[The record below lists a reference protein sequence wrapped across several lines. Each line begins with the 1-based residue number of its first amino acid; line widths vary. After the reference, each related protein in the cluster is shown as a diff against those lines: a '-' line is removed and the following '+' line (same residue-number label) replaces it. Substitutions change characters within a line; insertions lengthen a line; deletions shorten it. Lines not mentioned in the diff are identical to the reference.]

1 MAMKLIPLA
10 LLLAVHC
17 TRALE
22 WEALGCYKDSWSRT
36 MPNFFKKIKYD
47 KKNPNFQNMF
57 EQCRVEAEKLGYT
70 YFGLQN
76 MKECWGSPNG
86 RETYNT
92 QGCNDNC
99 ERRSDGKF
107 GAGTNW
113 SNFIYRVKK
122 DWTDCS
128 AKVCGDGVQYKL
140 VLSQDKGPKCPFYNV
155 LVKRSDKTRKC
166 SAAKSCGE
174 RDYETLGCYE
184 DSFDRGLP
192 KYLGNVGPF
201 VAEKKNFEEVFN
213 QCKTKAKAAGLFYF
227 GVQDDKEC
235 WAGDL
240 NAKYNKHGCKGN
252 CITDPSGLGVGR
264 TWSNYVYM
272 FKQEWSL
279 CTKTCGG
286 GEKQKYESELATGDA
301 SCSDGTRKS
310 VLKKAACNTDPCAV
324 DGGWSDYSSW
334 SLCTKS
340 CGGGTRTRTRTCTN
354 PKPSSGGKDCVGDDK
369 QTRECG
375 KAPCPVNG
383 GWSDYSSWSSCTK
396 SCGGGTQTRT
406 RTCTNPKPSSG
417 GKDCV
422 GDDKQTRECGKAPC
436 PVNGGWSDYS
446 SWSSCTKSCGGG
458 TRTRTRTC
466 TNPKPSSGGKDCV
479 GDDKQ
484 TRECGKAPCPVNGG
498 WSDYSS
504 WSSCTKS
511 CGGGTRTR
519 TRTCTNPK
527 PSSGGKDCVGIAK
540 QTRECGK
547 APCPVNGG
555 WSEFSEWTKCT
566 KTCGGGKQERTRTCT
581 NPSPSNGGKDC
592 VGDAKEEK
600 DCNTDKCPPKPC
612 SPEDIVN
619 KVVEALPKGD
629 ATINNRLISAVIQV
643 VKAMDNE
650 IPKNVKVTEEE
661 MMERLVKA
669 AKHKGRE
676 YARMMLGFI
685 LQKQD
690 DCHGKSDKIIDDIK
704 KNLGDDDFKDFL
716 AVNGDVS
723 LIFTIDTTGSMKD
736 EINAAKA
743 IVKAIAGYD
752 RKGKV
757 DYILSPYSDP
767 GSGPVSKFDHSK
779 RSQFESQI
787 NALRA
792 YGGGDCNELTFNGIV
807 DAIRTGQPEVGSPMY
822 VFTDAPPKAKGEY
835 NRDTSIGLALDYMIP
850 VNFFFS
856 TKGCGNPGKNADYK
870 SIIEDTGG
878 IGLFFNN
885 AAAIASADKIVRS
898 DLDGSTIIAAGG
910 SSAFKGRRDLLEMV
924 RRAADSVKTFHVDES
939 VDKLTV
945 YISATLYADRVSLR
959 DPSNK
964 QVSYTMTMNGG
975 LLWFIEK
982 PKVGK
987 WQIVVPGFVRNFAFQ
1002 VKSSSIANNQF
1013 DVEFTKLILPAKFVV
1028 SLKHPLKGEK
1038 ANAKIIIPQISRVD
1052 ESSLKLKI
1060 VHSGGETDL
1069 AMKDYKITFD
1079 PPDSPF
1085 KFILTGRTHDS
1096 NEFQRLSRET
1106 FTAGEAFLR
1115 SQIKSDLLTIKKG
1128 MEANHRFVLH
1138 NNGPTNTF
1146 EITASMAPTTGVRIS
1161 KLSAKSRTVTKNRYS
1176 YIAVYLEAHSS
1187 VPVGTPV
1194 TLYITAKGRSRG
1206 VQTSLVSNLI
1216 VY

>member
-354 PKPSSGGKDCVGDDK
+354 PKPSSGGKDCVGDD
-369 QTRECG
+369 
-375 KAPCPVNG
+375 
-383 GWSDYSSWSSCTK
+383 
-396 SCGGGTQTRT
+396 
-406 RTCTNPKPSSG
+406 
-417 GKDCV
+417 
-422 GDDKQTRECGKAPC
+422 
-436 PVNGGWSDYS
+436 
-446 SWSSCTKSCGGG
+446 
-458 TRTRTRTC
+458 
-466 TNPKPSSGGKDCV
+466 
-479 GDDKQ
+479 
-484 TRECGKAPCPVNGG
+484 
-498 WSDYSS
+498 
-504 WSSCTKS
+504 
-511 CGGGTRTR
+511 
-519 TRTCTNPK
+519 
-527 PSSGGKDCVGIAK
+527 K